1 MHSKRCLHVV
11 WLVMDVFMTSVVG
24 LIIGTYKSSGLSL
37 IIWLTLEVMEQNP
50 WGSVEAYNP

>member
-1 MHSKRCLHVV
+1 
-11 WLVMDVFMTSVVG
+11 MDVFMTSVVG

-37 IIWLTLEVMEQNP
+37 IIWLALEVMEQNP

>member
-1 MHSKRCLHVV
+1 
-11 WLVMDVFMTSVVG
+11 MDVFMTSVVG